1 MTQALP
7 FLNWTISAARF
18 PEFMRIPLIGL
29 AFGLALCFECSG
41 LELVHLK
48 NGFTLEADSH
58 TEADGM
64 TVLRMGTGTLTVGPS
79 EIGSIEVLSQP
90 AASAPQKQQEAS
102 PEPEKLLAD
111 AARAYGIDPAF
122 VRSVAQIESG
132 LRQGAISPKGAIGLM
147 QLMPG
152 TAADLQV
159 NPREAASN
167 ASGGARYLREL
178 LLRYQGDS
186 VRALAAYNAGPGA
199 VQKYKGAPP
208 YEETRRYVTKVLE
221 EYKRQLKAGNAAHT
235 TSRKPGSAANK
246 PSATD

>member
-1 MTQALP
+1 
-7 FLNWTISAARF
+7 
-18 PEFMRIPLIGL
+18 MRISLFGVI
-29 AFGLALCFECSG
+29 FGLTLCFECSG

-58 TEADGM
+58 TEEDGT
-64 TVLRMGTGTLTVGPS
+64 TVLRVGTGTLTLAQS
-79 EIGSIEVLSQP
+79 EIGNIEVVSQP
-90 AASAPQKQQEAS
+90 ASSAPEKQSEAN
-102 PEPEKLLAD
+102 PAPDKVLAD
-111 AARAYGIDPAF
+111 AAAAYGIDPAF

-147 QLMPG
+147 QLMPA

-159 NPREAASN
+159 DPKQAAAN

-186 VRALAAYNAGPGA
+186 VLALAAYNAGPGA

-208 YEETRRYVTKVLE
+208 YEETRRYITKVLQ
-221 EYKRQLKAGNAAHT
+221 EYKKQLRANAAVNT
-235 TSRKPGSAANK
+235 TSRKPRSGASK
-246 PSATD
+246 PNATD